1 LDGSSVCHVGLAVD
15 LSIRSKG
22 DSMNTIEQHNKQV
35 NEALIF
41 LGKARFTTAKHLQM
55 VAGRNRRGFPSQLK
69 RMGLI
74 LSRELSYG
82 ITIFGLSQK
91 GANLIG
97 AKKIDIHK
105 IRLGCVEHSLIAQH
119 ETLSSIEEFGL
130 ESYEFEPQKSARDSR
145 PDVVWVTKDGIKYFV
160 EIELSPKSIVD
171 GELDRFFE
179 KLTSRNS
186 IVVFKDMQLER
197 YLKYARRYVDNGI
210 PEWKMVDKQWFKT
223 GGFMKVDLEAW
234 QQVFFK
240 QHGCSPMSIYSY
252 LKEGL
257 I

>member
-1 LDGSSVCHVGLAVD
+1 
-15 LSIRSKG
+15 
-22 DSMNTIEQHNKQV
+22 MNTIKRHDEQIKC
-35 NEALIF
+35 ALIY
-41 LGKARFTTAKHLQM
+41 LAKAGFTTAKHLQM

-74 LSRELSYG
+74 LSREMSHGL
-82 ITIFGLSQK
+82 TIFGLSQK

-97 AKKIDIHK
+97 IKKIDIHK
-105 IRLGCVEHSLIAQH
+105 IRLGGAEHALIAQF
-119 ETLSSIEEFGL
+119 ETLSSIAEFGIM
-130 ESYEFEPQKSARDSR
+130 SYEFEPQKFARDSR
-145 PDVVWVTKDGIKYFV
+145 PDVVWITKEDIKYFV

-186 IVVFKDMQLER
+186 IVVFKDMLLRR
-197 YLKYARRYVDNGI
+197 YLKYARRYIDNGI

-223 GGFMKVDLEAW
+223 GGLIKVDLEAW

-252 LKEGL
+252 LEEGL